1 MLFRKH
7 IVSTRTLSQLAV
19 ALVFSLVGIG
29 TAMAAGA
36 INPPLLVP
44 YTDTVVAGDTQFHG
58 TSATAP
64 TAGYT
69 GDLGSAISYIYCS
82 ATITTNCVYTPTAS
96 LQGTTVLGAEMS
108 APHAVAVDSVGNVY
122 ITDTNNAVVREVNAV
137 TGVINTIAGTPPVGG
152 KAQTGCSDGTPAYGS
167 KIGSS
172 IAGIAVDNYGNV
184 YFDDAT
190 STTVS
195 VVYKGGAQLAAFIK
209 LVNPGAVAVAGGVLP
224 GYLYHIAGT
233 INVGSPTNTGATCAA
248 ISNYNGVTSD
258 NALAF
263 ENSATV
269 GSGAIGAS
277 LGTPGLLS
285 LDSAGNIYI
294 SDVKN
299 ATVRVINTQSTPQ
312 TFFQYT
318 VQPGYMRSITNCNG
332 ALTILCPAVTSVTAG
347 TGINGPVNEVV
358 STNQWVGAYTD
369 PYGNVFSWNGTG
381 GSVTPPG
388 YYAGVAYAGGAP
400 ITSLLTAEAPF
411 LTTVYGPNGLAT
423 GAFAAPPELPLI
435 YGDWYIVID
444 NPAAPTITLPN
455 NDTVAY
461 GINAVDVLIRA
472 TAMSEDTY
480 GTVYYNDNHY
490 PSISRIDQYTSVV
503 TDLNGGGGDAASH
516 DRATA
521 SVSGVYTSY
530 ASFTNPWY
538 CVYGSSGAANNFL
551 SQPAGLYP
559 QTFDPAGDGCPAS
572 VGYFNIMKY
581 NMVSDAGPNLYNVD
595 SGWNIVHEFTVGNTF
610 PATALATAVA
620 PHPVTQAIQIHFDAG
635 NPPVGVS
642 TVSNVPDGGYVGY
655 TVTGFSITPSTDFT
669 INSTTPEFPMGSL
682 INGSMSVYGNT
693 PTSNSGNFQLWTGL
707 PTCTQLGI
715 SLVPADTGYDC
726 LVYVT
731 FNPSAP
737 GLRQAEL
744 VANTVNGGT
753 YTFPLNGLGEGGQLA
768 IDGGQQAKLTV
779 NSSTAL
785 GTTAQVA
792 VNAAGTVYIAD
803 PSNNRVVVQPTTGFG
818 TTTGMTATTIGTG
831 LKAPQGVAV
840 DAAGNVYISDTGN
853 NRVLK
858 VTPNGTQTVLGN
870 NVWVSG
876 ATCYPAT
883 GSPAGDCTLPTSVA
897 SVAALGPDPTPGAV
911 TGTTAPPQYAFNG
924 PEGLAV
930 DSRGNVY
937 VADTGNHA
945 VVEIPSNI
953 VLGGAFPLLFDTGV
967 GGTAA
972 GASPFVTPV
981 SVAVDSTGN
990 IYVADTGNPS
1000 GSIVQIPPGGGDL
1013 QPGHVVGLGSLINI
1027 PGLGTAG
1034 LGGNGITTPNGVAV
1048 DAAGNVYVS
1057 DSSTNLVWVAPL
1069 GGAPKGNP
1077 YTLNF
1082 AGLSSPAGIALDASG
1097 NLYVADSGNKQIV
1110 GVNRLNPTVS
1120 FGTVPQDLAN
1130 ASGVA
1135 GTPVG
1140 CPVAGSSTPCSGVL
1154 TVTNI
1159 GNQPVTL
1166 ASTFLTV
1173 SGVNPVGDT
1182 AFAVTS
1188 TCNSLYSNSLLPA
1201 GDSCTISPTFQPT
1214 TDGSQ
1219 SENISVN
1226 NGAQSIALVAS
1237 TQGTGEQPLVNI
1249 ALSSS
1254 VGLTPAAGSTAVI
1267 TATVTQPHTPP
1278 GGTPTGTVTFSFV
1291 IDAGTANAGLCGA
1304 GATSAPIPL
1313 VNGVATY
1320 TIPSSLAQGLVY
1332 TVSATYN
1339 GDSLN
1344 SLTTATPIVLTV
1356 PGVQPITVTANSV
1369 SYTYGQAVPALTGTV
1384 TPTPPTGVTYSF
1396 TSGASQFSNVG
1407 TYPIQVVFSG
1417 GSFCSYGFPAATTT
1431 GGGAATVTE
1440 NKAPLTVAVPD
1451 YTTVY
1456 GAATFNYNSGL
1467 VITGAVGNDL
1477 KKLSATFTNGPPPAP
1492 PAIPVAMDS
1501 SVLNVGVFQVYP
1513 TVTGKPVG
1521 NYTITIATSPLAAK
1535 NGFVGGGTDTV
1546 TSATAG
1552 IAVTAAAGVCNS
1564 NFSAT
1569 ATCELPSAVNKGTFT
1584 LSVGTLVAAG
1594 KGVPSGIVTVT
1605 DNFIPITPTFFD
1617 TSPNLQPAAP
1627 PSGMPACSSTVT
1639 TNCYAPV
1646 CTASMTGCYTY
1657 SPPCSSTVVTNCN
1670 TPCSATVTANCYAQ
1684 PCSATVTSYC
1694 YTTYPS
1700 CSSTL
1705 TTNCNAPVALS
1716 AGSGVFS
1723 LPSTENTPGIHYLSF
1738 AYSGDLPLCTSTLGT
1753 NCIPPVCS
1761 TTQTTNCLPP
1771 PCSATVTTNCI
1782 TGGPTAVTS
1791 DAVGDFNCTVVGEG
1805 AVGSCPT
1812 TGTTAYPLVV
1822 DFPDFNITS
1831 LTTLINVNPGTTPSG
1846 NGLPSA
1852 PGQNSAIPETGTL
1865 QIQGLLSFNGG
1876 GSGTGF
1882 GVSPMTVTCTTAHPS
1897 YVSCVMTPISTCLTT
1912 TSGNC
1917 LPAQSGTVTTTTVV
1931 LAVSTPANLPLGFN
1945 TSEVRTAATRTVLAF
1960 LPFGILAF
1968 CVRRRRRLSQVLWML
1983 IAISAVSAGMIGCSG
1998 SNQSTLYTPIPTGS
2012 ENVIINVAGTTPI
2025 AFTGTT
2031 TSGSAT
2037 VTAVS
2042 STVGLAAG
2050 QAIGG
2055 TGIPSG
2061 ATIASIASSTSIT
2074 LSANATS
2081 SATGTLTA
2089 TLPLTRTYT
2098 IPINIF

>member
-1 MLFRKH
+1 MLFRKN

-19 ALVFSLVGIG
+19 ALVFTVVGMG
-29 TAMAAGA
+29 TAVAAGTP
-36 INPPLLVP
+36 NPPLLVP
-44 YTDTVVAGDTQFHG
+44 YTLGMVAGNSQFIG
-58 TSATAP
+58 SATAP
-64 TAGYT
+64 PNGYT
-69 GDLGSAISYIYCS
+69 GDLGPAISYIYCS
-82 ATITTNCVYTPTAS
+82 ATITTNCVYTPTVS
-96 LQGTTVLGAEMS
+96 QQGTVVTGAELNG
-108 APHAVAVDSVGNVY
+108 PHAVAVDSVGNTY
-122 ITDTNNAVVREVNAV
+122 FTDTNNAVVREVNAA
-137 TGVINTIAGTPPVGG
+137 TGIINTIAGTPPVGG

-167 KIGSS
+167 KIGAA

-195 VVYKGGAQLAAFIK
+195 VIYKGGAQLAAFIE

-277 LGTPGLLS
+277 LGTPGLIS

-318 VQPGYMRSITNCNG
+318 VQPGYLRSITNCS
-332 ALTILCPAVTSVTAG
+332 ASLTILCPALTSVTAG

-400 ITSLLTAEAPF
+400 LTSLLTAEAPF

-435 YGDWYIVID
+435 YGDWYVVID

-480 GTVYYNDNHY
+480 GTVFYNDNHY
-490 PSISRIDQYTSVV
+490 PTISRIDQYTSVV
-503 TDLNGGGGDAASH
+503 TGLIGEQH
-516 DRATA
+516 PRATA
-521 SVSGVYTSY
+521 SVAGVYAAA

-551 SQPAGLYP
+551 AQPAGLYP
-559 QTFDPAGDGCPAS
+559 QTFDPAADGCAEQLGFISSGKFNMAS
-572 VGYFNIMKY
+572 DGQ
-581 NMVSDAGPNLYNVD
+581 GNVTFVD
-595 SGWNIVHEFTVGNTF
+595 NGWNLIHSLAVGNTF
-610 PATALATAVA
+610 PATALASAA
-620 PHPVTQAIQIHFDAG
+620 SPHPITQGIQIHFDAG

-642 TVSNVPDGGYVGY
+642 TVSNVPDGGAVGY
-655 TVTGFSITPSTDFT
+655 TVTGFSITPSSDFT
-669 INSTTPEFPMGSL
+669 INTTTPEFPMGSL
-682 INGSMSVYGNT
+682 INASMNVFNNT

-768 IDGGQQAKLTV
+768 IDGGQQATLTV

-792 VNAAGTVYIAD
+792 VSANGTVYIAD
-803 PSNNRVVVQPTTGFG
+803 PSNNRVVAQPTSGFD
-818 TTTGMTATTIGTG
+818 TTTGLNATTIGTG

-858 VTPNGTQTVLGN
+858 VTPNGTQTVIGN
-870 NVWVSG
+870 NVWISG

-883 GSPAGDCTLPTSVA
+883 GSPAGDCTLPTTVA

-911 TGTTAPPQYAFNG
+911 TGTTAPPQYAFSG

-930 DSRGNVY
+930 DNKGNVY

-967 GGTAA
+967 GGTAS

-981 SVAVDSTGN
+981 AVAVDSQGY

-1000 GSIVQIPPGGGDL
+1000 GTIIQIPPGGGDL
-1013 QPGHVVGLGSLINI
+1013 QPGRVVGLGALINI

-1057 DSSTNLVWVAPL
+1057 DSSTNLVWVAPT
-1069 GGAPKGNP
+1069 GGSPNGNP

-1082 AGLSSPAGIALDASG
+1082 TGLSTPAGLALDASG

-1120 FGTVPQDLAN
+1120 FGTVPEDLTSP
-1130 ASGVA
+1130 SGVA

-1140 CPVAGSSTPCSGVL
+1140 CPVAGGSQPCSGVL
-1154 TVTNI
+1154 TVTNV
-1159 GNQPVTL
+1159 GNQPVAI
-1166 ASTFLTV
+1166 ASAFLNVTG
-1173 SGVNPVGDT
+1173 SGNS
-1182 AFAVTS
+1182 AFNAAT
-1188 TCNSLYSNSLLPA
+1188 TCGTSLYTNLILPS
-1201 GDSCTISPTFQPT
+1201 GESCTISPTFLPT
-1214 TDGSQ
+1214 TNAAASETLMVNGTQ
-1219 SENISVN
+1219 SVALTANGGNPEVAISL
-1226 NGAQSIALVAS
+1226 I
-1237 TQGTGEQPLVNI
+1237 
-1249 ALSSS
+1249 SS
-1254 VGLTPAAGSTAVI
+1254 VGLTPAANSTAII
-1267 TATVTQPHTPP
+1267 TANVTQPHSPGATPQ
-1278 GGTPTGTVTFSFV
+1278 GTVTFTYV

-1304 GATSAPIPL
+1304 GGTSGAVTL
-1313 VNGVATY
+1313 VNGQASY
-1320 TIPSSLAQGLVY
+1320 TLPALAQGLVY
-1332 TVSATYN
+1332 TVNATFTPAN
-1339 GDSLN
+1339 GDPDGV
-1344 SLTTATPIVLTV
+1344 TAAAPIVLTV
-1356 PGVQPITVTANSV
+1356 PGIQPITVTANSV
-1369 SYTYGQAVPALTGTV
+1369 SYTYGQQVPALTGTV
-1384 TPTPPTGVTYSF
+1384 SPAPPAGVTYSF

-1407 TYPIQVVFSG
+1407 VYPIQVVFSG
-1417 GSFCSYGFPAATTT
+1417 GSFCSYGFPAATNT
-1431 GGGAATVTE
+1431 GGAATVTE

-1477 KKLSATFTNGPPPAP
+1477 KKLSATFTNGVPPPPPA
-1492 PAIPVAMDS
+1492 VLGAMDS
-1501 SVLNVGVFQVYP
+1501 SVLDVGVYQVYP

-1521 NYTITIATSPLAAK
+1521 NYNITIASSTLAK
-1535 NGFVGGGTDTV
+1535 SKGYTGGGGTDTV
-1546 TSATAG
+1546 TFAPAAIS
-1552 IAVTAAAGVCNS
+1552 VTAAAGICNA
-1564 NFSAT
+1564 NFNAT
-1569 ATCELPSAVNKGTFT
+1569 ATCELPSAVKNGSFT
-1584 LSVGTLVAAG
+1584 LNVGTLVAAG
-1594 KGVPSGIVTVT
+1594 KGVATGTVSVT
-1605 DNFIPITPTFFD
+1605 DNFIQITPTFFD
-1617 TSPNLQPAAP
+1617 TSSNLQPAAP
-1627 PSGMPACSSTVT
+1627 ASGMPACSSTVT
-1639 TNCYAPV
+1639 SNCYAAV
-1646 CTASMTGCYTY
+1646 CTGYTNCYTY
-1657 SPPCSSTVVTNCN
+1657 SPPCSSTVVTGCN

-1684 PCSATVTSYC
+1684 PCSASVTSYC
-1694 YTTYPS
+1694 YNTYPP
-1700 CSSTL
+1700 CSATV
-1705 TTNCNAPVALS
+1705 TTNCNTSVTLAAGAATFALP
-1716 AGSGVFS
+1716 A
-1723 LPSTENTPGIHYLSF
+1723 TENTPGIHYLSF
-1738 AYSGDLPLCTSTLGT
+1738 AYSGDP
-1753 NCIPPVCS
+1753 
-1761 TTQTTNCLPP
+1761 
-1771 PCSATVTTNCI
+1771 
-1782 TGGPTAVTS
+1782 TGFG
-1791 DAVGDFNCTVVGEG
+1791 DGKGDFQCSVVGG
-1805 AVGSCPT
+1805 AATASCPT
-1812 TGTTAYPLVV
+1812 TGTTAYPLVA

-1831 LTTLINVNPGTTPSG
+1831 LTTLINVNPGTVPSG

-1865 QIQGLLSFNGG
+1865 QLQGILSFNGG
-1876 GSGTGF
+1876 GSGTGL
-1882 GVSPMTVTCTTAHPS
+1882 GVGPLSVGCTSQSPS
-1897 YVSCVMTPISTCLTT
+1897 YLSCTMTPTASCLTT

-1931 LAVSTPANLPLGFN
+1931 LAVQTPATLPLG
-1945 TSEVRTAATRTVLAF
+1945 TSTGQLRTAATRTVLAF
-1960 LPFGILAF
+1960 LPFGLLAF

-1983 IAISAVSAGMIGCSG
+1983 IAISAVSAGVIGCG
-1998 SNQSTLYTPIPTGS
+1998 SNQQALYTPIPTGAQ
-2012 ENVIINVAGTTPI
+2012 NVVVNITGTTPI

-2031 TSGSAT
+2031 ASGSAT

-2042 STVGLAAG
+2042 STVGLAVG

-2055 TGIPSG
+2055 SGIPSG
-2061 ATIASIASSTSIT
+2061 TTIASIVSSTSIT

-2081 SATGTLTA
+2081 GGTATALTA
-2089 TLPLTRTYT
+2089 TLPLTRSYT
-2098 IPINIF
+2098 VPINVF